1 MKKKERK
8 DKIKYKNKIRKQQQG
23 QKRVEKKASEDDCG
37 ASDESLMRMESKMLE
52 VSGGKK
58 HELIRDGSLEKMS
71 DILLEYGI
79 PLLDAIDSEDKKEY
93 EKAIMMSI
101 MLWNCAIMQEGPK
114 GKKGI
119 EKMLK
124 PMMPDAESKSV
135 VRYMLVRK
143 HEMFPQNK
151 RMIMNYELTETAD
164 GFHLTVASTIP
175 PK

>member
-23 QKRVEKKASEDDCG
+23 QKRAEKKLSEGNCG
-37 ASDESLMRMESKMLE
+37 ASDESLMRMERKMLKM
-52 VSGGKK
+52 SGGKE
-58 HELIRDGSLEKMS
+58 HELIRDSSLEKMS
-71 DILLEYGI
+71 DILLEYGD
-79 PLLDAIDSEDKKEY
+79 PLLEAIDSEDKKEY

-101 MLWNCAIMQEGPK
+101 MLWNCAIMQEEPK
-114 GKKGI
+114 GRKGI

-135 VRYMLVRK
+135 VRYMLDRK
-143 HEMFPQNK
+143 HEMFPKNK
-151 RMIMNYELTETAD
+151 RMIMNYELTEAAD